1 MNTTL
6 CGHEIINGEESFR
19 LLEHYIN
26 AFSVKD
32 WNDFLDKL
40 SQLFAQWMKSA
51 VSHRL
56 DGLPFVARLC
66 VKGIEIRVSVMID
79 HEDWH
84 KGLRLQFEENGKVLL
99 GMDDGNI
106 FYDRERK

>member
-6 CGHEIINGEESFR
+6 CGYAIINGGESFR

-32 WNDFLDKL
+32 WNDILDKL
-40 SQLFAQWMKSA
+40 SQLFMPWMKSA
-51 VSHRL
+51 ASHRL
-56 DGLPFVARLC
+56 DGLPFVAAID

-79 HEDWH
+79 HEDWYN
-84 KGLRLQFEENGKVLL
+84 GLRLQLESNGKVLL
-99 GMDDGNI
+99 WSDDGNV